1 MSASE
6 VIRLTVSLVLVVGG
20 LVVVRRWSRGGRP
33 ARRAN
38 GGVRVPVRIVGRAGI
53 NRGASV
59 AVIDVAD
66 RRFLVGAGE
75 RGVNLLAEL
84 SPGPGVPGSGAGR
97 GSVEHLTLDDV
108 TGSTPTD
115 DDLTVE
121 DGSDDDLL
129 HEYSDALTDL
139 SPSSRPR
146 MGLVAR
152 LQQSTLRT
160 SATSRP
166 RGRPL

>member
-1 MSASE
+1 VSVSE
-6 VIRLTVSLVLVVGG
+6 VIRLAVSLVLVVGG

-33 ARRAN
+33 TRRAN
-38 GGVRVPVRIVGRAGI
+38 GGVRVPVRIVGRAGLAR
-53 NRGASV
+53 NASV

-84 SPGPGVPGSGAGR
+84 SPGSSPPPGAGHAS
-97 GSVEHLTLDDV
+97 GDLALDDV
-108 TGSTPTD
+108 TDRVTLA
-115 DDLTVE
+115 DDLAVE
-121 DGSDDDLL
+121 DGPDERLL
-129 HEYSDALTDL
+129 HDYSDALTDL
-139 SPSSRPR
+139 SESSRPR

-160 SATSRP
+160 SGTSRP
-166 RGRPL
+166 RGRSL